1 MKSIY
6 YSESVE
12 ETERIAADL
21 AQKLP
26 ECCFIAFFGGLGM
39 GKTAF
44 TRGLASVLVPDARVT
59 SPTYTVVNVYHS
71 KTKRIN
77 HFDLYRITDED
88 GLESVGFYDYL
99 PTGITVCEWCENV
112 PFALPDKYC
121 RVEFKR
127 VNEDKR
133 EIEISLIGVE
143 SYADL
148 RY

>member
-1 MKSIY
+1 MKS
-6 YSESVE
+6 SFKSASVTQ
-12 ETERIAADL
+12 TEQIAAAL
-21 AQKLP
+21 AHKLP
-26 ECCFIAFFGGLGM
+26 DRCFIALFGGLGM

-44 TRGLASVLVPDARVT
+44 VRGLASVLTPETMVT
-59 SPTYTVVNVYHS
+59 SPTYTVVNVYRS
-71 KTKRIN
+71 RQNRIN

-112 PFALPDKYC
+112 PYALPEAYC
-121 RVEFKR
+121 RVEFR
-127 VNEDKR
+127 RTGEEER
-133 EIEISLIGVE
+133 EIEISLIGAE